1 MNSPQMKVARS
12 TPLGGKW
19 VCCTPALPANLN
31 GEGFRRIM
39 LLLFAMCYLLGCE
52 QPAMTGDGSHS
63 ESASGA
69 STSTTASRDWRYW
82 PFSQS
87 SPWNQPLGSAA
98 RYASVPGLSSLPSGL
113 NYNGAWTSSIVIA
126 GDTDPSARILFNP
139 PTGAQSNWTFLAD
152 GGKTCGNSSSQDSQ
166 LISTASSTLPFPANY
181 YSTLATPN
189 TNLWV
194 LPTTYQAASLN
205 YQSTAYL
212 PAGACPSPDNDAMM
226 AVFQP
231 NGFVLDTYNTVV
243 TGSGVIVTSMASYI
257 DAKGD
262 GTGASSNGRRASML
276 PSFAGLIRDGEIS
289 SGLIPHALAAMAPQS
304 ILEDSAVWP
313 AAAFDRSNHYGGTL
327 PMGSLLAIPA
337 AINLNT
343 LGLSPQGLTMAH
355 AAQNYGVYVVDSDG
369 SGFTFLAE
377 LGDPEI
383 RWPGT
388 ATTPPWWRDIEIILA
403 NLQLVTNNSATTPG
417 GGGTPRA
424 PLAPGFSN

>member
-1 MNSPQMKVARS
+1 MNSPT
-12 TPLGGKW
+12 TPIKIVRTNPHGGKSA
-19 VCCTPALPANLN
+19 CCRLPSPANLK
-31 GEGFRRIM
+31 GEGFRAIM
-39 LLLFAMCYLLGCE
+39 LLLLAVCYLVGCG
-52 QPAMTGDGSHS
+52 QPAMTGDGTHS
-63 ESASGA
+63 ESAS
-69 STSTTASRDWRYW
+69 TVTRDWRHW

-98 RYASVPGLSSLPSGL
+98 HYASVPGLSSLPAGL

-126 GDTDPSARILFNP
+126 SNTDPSARILFNP
-139 PTGAQSNWTFLAD
+139 ATGPQSNWTFLAN
-152 GGKTCGNSSSQDSQ
+152 GGKTCSNSPSQDSK

-212 PAGACPSPDNDAMM
+212 PAGACPSPDNDALM

-231 NGFVLDTYNTVV
+231 NGSVLDTYNTVV
-243 TGSGVIVTSMASYI
+243 TASGVIVTSMASYV

-262 GTGASSNGRRASML
+262 GTGASNGRRASML

-289 SGLIPHALAAMAPQS
+289 SGHIPHALAAMAPQS
-304 ILEDSAVWP
+304 ILYPSAVWP
-313 AAAFDRSNHYGGTL
+313 AAAFDRSSHYGGIL

-337 AINLNT
+337 TINLNT
-343 LGLSPQGLTMAH
+343 LGLSAQGLTMAH
-355 AAQNYGVYVVDSDG
+355 AAQDYGVYIVDSDG
-369 SGFTFLAE
+369 NGFTFLAE
-377 LGDPEI
+377 LGNPDI
-383 RWPGT
+383 RWTGT

-403 NLQLVTNNSATTPG
+403 NLQLVTNNTSAHPG